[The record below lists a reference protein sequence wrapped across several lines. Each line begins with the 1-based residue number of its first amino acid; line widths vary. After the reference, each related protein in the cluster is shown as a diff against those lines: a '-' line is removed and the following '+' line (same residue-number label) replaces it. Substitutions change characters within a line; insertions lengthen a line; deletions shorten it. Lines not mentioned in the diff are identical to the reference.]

1 LTLPLLPPLLLL
13 PLQLPLPLLP
23 LPLLQPPLLL
33 LLQPPLLLL
42 LQLPLPLPPQSRLKH
57 RRSNSSE
64 RQEKRQSS
72 DWRFFCSATGETCI
86 AGCYVPSDFL

>member
-1 LTLPLLPPLLLL
+1 MTLPLLPPQLLL

-23 LPLLQPPLLL
+23 LL